1 MSAPAETGAGQ
12 RAEVGVVIATRDRR
26 DSLLRSLAAIEALP
40 ERPPIVVVDNASSD
54 GTAEAVAA
62 RFPAVELLELE
73 RNRGV
78 GARNLGLER
87 LRTPFVAFS
96 DDDSWWE
103 PGALARAAA
112 TFHRHPAI
120 GLLAA
125 RILVGADRRLDRI
138 SALMEGPAPPGLP
151 GPRVSGFLAC
161 GVVVRREAFL
171 SAGGFCE
178 RFLIGAE
185 EALLAIDMDAA
196 GWELCYAPDTVA
208 IHAPHPA
215 SRGERSS
222 LLLRNQLWTSWL
234 RMPAGRALRDT
245 AGLLRAAGHDD
256 TARRALISAVAG
268 LPWAL
273 RARRGPRLRPQR
285 FRLDA
290 QWNPGARPSGG

>member
-1 MSAPAETGAGQ
+1 VSVPVEAGAGQ
-12 RAEVGVVIATRDRR
+12 RAETGVVIATRDRR
-26 DSLLRSLAAIEALP
+26 DSLLRSVAAIEALP

-54 GTAEAVAA
+54 GTAEAVTAN
-62 RFPAVELLELE
+62 FPAVELLALE
-73 RNRGV
+73 RNRGI

-87 LRTPFVAFS
+87 LHTRFVAFS
-96 DDDSWWE
+96 DDDSWWS

-112 TFHRHPAI
+112 TFSRHPAV

-125 RILVGADRRLDRI
+125 RILVGSERRLDQV

-171 SAGGFCE
+171 AAGGFCE

-185 EALLAIDMDAA
+185 ETLLAIDMRAA
-196 GWELCYAPDTVA
+196 GWELCYAPDVVA
-208 IHAPHPA
+208 VHAPHPA
-215 SRGERSS
+215 SRGGRSS
-222 LLLRNQLWTSWL
+222 LLLRNELWTSWL
-234 RMPAGRALRDT
+234 RRPAGRALRDT
-245 AGLLRAAGHDD
+245 AGLLRAASHDD
-256 TARRALISAVAG
+256 TARRALLSAVAG

-273 RARRGPRLRPQR
+273 RARRAPTTRPRR

-290 QWNPGARPSGG
+290 RPNPGARPSGG